1 MRLLYLDW
9 PHLPLRLE
17 LAHHPAP
24 TELIVLG
31 GQPWE
36 PGTVLDCSPAA
47 RRLGVQRD
55 QPLGTAHKLVPEA
68 LFLTPDPTAYA
79 QAFERVLQALAELA
93 PAIEGQTDPRHSAF
107 GQAFVG
113 IEGLGRLWGNE
124 PTLVERAAALMAPL

>member
-17 LAHHPAP
+17 LAHHPA
-24 TELIVLG
+24 TAELIVLG

-68 LFLTPDPTAYA
+68 LFLTPDPPAYTR
-79 QAFERVLQALAELA
+79 AFEEALGALAELA
-93 PAIEGQTDPRHSAF
+93 PAIEGKTDPTDSAF

-113 IEGLGRLWGNE
+113 IEGLGRLWGDE
-124 PTLVERAAALMAPL
+124 PTLVDRAI